1 MTGFF
6 WTEEKGE
13 KTEAAALTGPIQA
26 EKPDENVP
34 PAPPPPAAAITGP
47 VKAEK
52 PDENVPPAPPATAP
66 PPAPWYHP
74 DNPPL
79 SFMAGYCE
87 VMLRRYKNTWLAAW
101 EHTLEKVIRYYAKNW
116 HKFLVDLQRHRAN
129 ELANVPYADGL
140 KTAAL
145 DALEP
150 EPKVDPILCEGCGNQ
165 TTRPKKVMNYR
176 GKRVTDS
183 CADCCPAEPPTPLKD
198 LVGKQLQDKVA
209 MQVGR

>member
-1 MTGFF
+1 
-6 WTEEKGE
+6 
-13 KTEAAALTGPIQA
+13 
-26 EKPDENVP
+26 
-34 PAPPPPAAAITGP
+34 
-47 VKAEK
+47 
-52 PDENVPPAPPATAP
+52 
-66 PPAPWYHP
+66 
-74 DNPPL
+74 
-79 SFMAGYCE
+79 MAGYCE

-101 EHTLEKVIRYYAKNW
+101 EHTPEKVIRYYAKNW

-140 KTAAL
+140 ETAAL

-150 EPKVDPILCEGCGNQ
+150 EAKVDPILCEGCGNQ

-183 CADCCPAEPPTPLKD
+183 CADCCPAEPPPPLKD

-209 MQVGR
+209 RQVGR